1 MSKGVVPSNSEN
13 NELLGDAAFNGGDY
27 GAAAAAYKKALPDAK
42 TGDVYVKAGLAML
55 EQNDFA
61 GAKTA
66 IQQGIDKG
74 VQHKGRAYM
83 DLANANIGLKNKV
96 AAVDAVM
103 DAQKDPETAAQAKAW
118 LQKAG
123 VGN

>member
-1 MSKGVVPSNSEN
+1 
-13 NELLGDAAFNGGDY
+13 
-27 GAAAAAYKKALPDAK
+27 
-42 TGDVYVKAGLAML
+42 
-55 EQNDFA
+55 
-61 GAKTA
+61 
-66 IQQGIDKG
+66 
-74 VQHKGRAYM
+74 M